1 MGMAIFMG
9 KLKNVNGNVNGN
21 IKGHNSGHN
30 SGHIHIACT
39 DFLG

>member
-1 MGMAIFMG
+1 MAICMG

>member
-1 MGMAIFMG
+1 MAIFMG